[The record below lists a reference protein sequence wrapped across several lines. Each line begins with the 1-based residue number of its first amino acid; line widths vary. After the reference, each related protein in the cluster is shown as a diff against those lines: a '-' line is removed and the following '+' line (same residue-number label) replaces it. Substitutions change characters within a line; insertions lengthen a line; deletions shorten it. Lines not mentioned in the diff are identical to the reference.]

1 MLVFD
6 IATWI
11 GNLFILGIAFVIW
24 MIGALLF
31 MIIINLAIKKIN
43 DIKLR

>member
-11 GNLFILGIAFVIW
+11 ANIFILGIAFVIW
-24 MIGALLF
+24 MIGALILM
-31 MIIINLAIKKIN
+31 MILNRVLEILK
-43 DIKLR
+43 